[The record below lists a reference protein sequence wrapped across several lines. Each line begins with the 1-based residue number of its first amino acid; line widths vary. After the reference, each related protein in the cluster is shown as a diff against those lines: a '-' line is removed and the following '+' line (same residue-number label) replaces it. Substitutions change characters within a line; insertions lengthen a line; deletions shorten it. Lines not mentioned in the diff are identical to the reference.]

1 MPFRIETDACFASG
15 NLSEKEVRETLS
27 EAAPALD
34 GLRAAQAGGTLPLLS
49 LPGARDDLAGLET
62 IAARYRGAFDDVVVL
77 GTGGASLGGQ
87 AVTALAG
94 SAPRLR
100 FLDNIDPESFTAL
113 FRAVE
118 PARTGFIVISKS
130 GGTAETLAQFLTCRA
145 AMKNAPDAGDL
156 ARHFIAVSEPTDNPL
171 RRLAAR
177 DGIEV
182 LAHDPGLGGRYSV
195 LSLVGMLPAM
205 IAGLDA
211 AAFRAGA
218 GEVLEAALAD
228 DDPELSPP
236 ALGAA
241 IQIALARHHGVTAT
255 VMMPYADRLR
265 PFASWFRQLWAES
278 LGKGGQG
285 TTPVAAVGA
294 VDQHSQLQLY
304 LDGPR
309 DKLFT
314 LVLMERAGSGAVL
327 DVAGGPSGDPA
338 LSYLAGRGMGDLM
351 AAAQRATAEA
361 LARRGRPVRIF
372 RLPRLDERALGAMMM
387 HFMLET
393 ILAGRILGVDPFD
406 QPAVEEG
413 KILARQ
419 YLSEMQIS

>member
-1 MPFRIETDACFASG
+1 MPYRIETDACFASG
-15 NLSEKEVRETLS
+15 ILSEEEVRETLS
-27 EAAPALD
+27 EAASALD
-34 GLRAAQAGGTLPLLS
+34 ELRTAQAGGTLPLLS
-49 LPGARDDLAGLET
+49 LPGARDDLAALAA
-62 IAARYRGAFDDVVVL
+62 IAARYRDAFDDVVVL
-77 GTGGASLGGQ
+77 GTGGSSLGGQ
-87 AVTALAG
+87 AVTALSA

-100 FLDNIDPESFTAL
+100 FLDNIDPTSFDAL
-113 FRAVE
+113 FGAVE

-130 GGTAETLAQFLTCRA
+130 GGTAETMAQFLTCRA
-145 AMKNAPDAGDL
+145 AMIDALGAENL
-156 ARHFIAVSEPTDNPL
+156 SRHVTAVTEPTDNPL

-182 LAHDPGLGGRYSV
+182 LAHDPGLGGRFSV

-228 DDPELSPP
+228 GDPGMSAP

-255 VMMPYADRLR
+255 VLMPYADQLR
-265 PFASWFRQLWAES
+265 PFASWFCQLWAES
-278 LGKGGQG
+278 LGKGGHG
-285 TTPVAAVGA
+285 TTPLAAIGA

-314 LVLMERAGSGAVL
+314 LVLIDRAGSGAAL
-327 DVAGGPSGDPA
+327 DGAGGIGGAGGDQA
-338 LSYLAGRGMGDLM
+338 LSYLAGRSMGDLM
-351 AAAQRATAEA
+351 AAEQRATAEA

-372 RLPRLDERALGAMMM
+372 SLPRLDERALGAMMM

-393 ILAGRILGVDPFD
+393 ILAGRILGIDPFD

-419 YLSEMQIS
+419 YLSEM